1 MLSSIELK
9 SNVRVRQE
17 AKYRRC
23 IGAVWPL
30 IFLFCSKPQKRLDLR
45 SEHCIQAA
53 VEEEVLIK
61 AMKEVRTGH
70 EALHTALQA
79 RSEL

>member
-45 SEHCIQAA
+45 SEHKMPGSCRRGGAH
-53 VEEEVLIK
+53 K
-61 AMKEVRTGH
+61 SH
-70 EALHTALQA
+70 EGGSHW
-79 RSEL
+79 S